1 MTKKSVRGI
10 GKIKKMESSGDF
22 DVDKIIDVVKANKD
36 IMRKVETGE
45 NHIDV
50 YLNLRAS
57 KQRLADGIAEMYK
70 KFCACSVDLEYDKGI
85 RVLKFW
91 WDGSVREI

>member
-10 GKIKKMESSGDF
+10 DNVRKMESSGDF
-22 DVDKIIDVVKANKD
+22 DADKIVDAVIANKD
-36 IMRKVETGE
+36 VIRKVEISE

-57 KQRLADGIAEMYK
+57 KQRLVDGIAEMYK
-70 KFCACSVDLEYDKGI
+70 KFDACTVDLEYDKGI

-91 WDGSVREI
+91 WDSSAREI